1 MKDPVRVAV
10 TGAAGQI
17 GYSLLFRIASGSMLG
32 PDQPVILQMLEIEP
46 ALGALAGVKMELDD
60 CAFPLLAGTVETSDA
75 NQAFEGAD
83 YALLVGSMPRK
94 AGMERSDL
102 LEANGGIFTGQ
113 GKALS
118 ETANTSVKVLVV
130 GNPANTNCLIAMNNA
145 PNIPDAQ
152 FTAMTRLD
160 HNRAIAQLAQKTGS
174 SVNEITHMT
183 IWGNHSATQYPD
195 LFHTEVNGQN
205 AAELVNDQ
213 QWLENEFIPTV
224 QQRGAAIIEARGA
237 SSAASAA
244 SAAVDHMRDWALGT
258 AQNDWVSMAIPSAGD
273 YGAPDGIITSFPCTT
288 SEGDYLVVT
297 GLEIDS
303 FSQDKIEASWA
314 ELVEER
320 DTVAAMGMLG

>member
-32 PDQPVILQMLEIEP
+32 PDQPVVLQMLEIEP

-118 ETANTSVKVLVV
+118 DAANTSVKVLVV

-213 QWLENEFIPTV
+213 QWLENDFIPTV

-237 SSAASAA
+237 SSAGRGGLLSPDLDLRERRGSLVARSARRPRRR
-244 SAAVDHMRDWALGT
+244 HPPTQRRNQPTRDRCG
-258 AQNDWVSMAIPSAGD
+258 
-273 YGAPDGIITSFPCTT
+273 GIQPRHLP
-288 SEGDYLVVT
+288 G
-297 GLEIDS
+297 
-303 FSQDKIEASWA
+303 
-314 ELVEER
+314 ELHLLR
-320 DTVAAMGMLG
+320 GPRPR